1 MKRPPV
7 LRANEKSQDKGGTKL
22 NVFNKALSLILRLGP
37 SYFSFFFS
45 VLKCPFYDKIMVMG
59 ANRVSFLSFLNI
71 RNLGERKSRQPYN
84 DTPPHFIWQGE
95 ESSSL

>member
-37 SYFSFFFS
+37 SYFSFFFFS

-71 RNLGERKSRQPYN
+71 RNLGERKGRQPYN
-84 DTPPHFIWQGE
+84 DTPPPFYLAGGGIF
-95 ESSSL
+95 